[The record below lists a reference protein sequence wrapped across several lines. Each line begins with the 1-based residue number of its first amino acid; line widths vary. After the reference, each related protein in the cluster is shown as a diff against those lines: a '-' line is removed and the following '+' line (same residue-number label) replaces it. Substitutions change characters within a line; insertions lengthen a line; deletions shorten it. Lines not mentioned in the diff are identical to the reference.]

1 MAFYENYVKLCNSVG
16 KSPSAVAVELKLGKP
31 SVTRWKNGAEPRD
44 ATLQKIAD
52 HFGVTVDFLKGEEQ
66 TNFYMRYCELCAN
79 KGMSASGVASAI
91 GLSNAAANG
100 WKKGKLPND
109 TTLAKLS
116 AYFGV
121 TVEYLKGEE
130 TKNAPMPNDIGEENI
145 LRMYRSLSTEE
156 KGALYTYALSLKEK
170 QKEGK

>member
-1 MAFYENYVKLCNSVG
+1 M
-16 KSPSAVAVELKLGKP
+16 
-31 SVTRWKNGAEPRD
+31 
-44 ATLQKIAD
+44 QKIAD
-52 HFGVTVDFLKGEEQ
+52 YFGVTVDFLKGEEQ

-130 TKNAPMPNDIGEENI
+130 TKKDPAGTGEVGSAKKALINLIVDLDEEQCRK
-145 LRMYRSLSTEE
+145 LRSIIEE
-156 KGALYTYALSLKEK
+156 AVNLL
-170 QKEGK
+170 

>member
-1 MAFYENYVKLCNSVG
+1 MDDFYK
-16 KSPSAVAVELKLGKP
+16 
-31 SVTRWKNGAEPRD
+31 
-44 ATLQKIAD
+44 
-52 HFGVTVDFLKGEEQ
+52 
-66 TNFYMRYCELCAN
+66 RYCELCAN

-130 TKNAPMPNDIGEENI
+130 TKKDPATNGEVSSAKKALINLIVDLDEEQCRK
-145 LRMYRSLSTEE
+145 LRSIIEE
-156 KGALYTYALSLKEK
+156 AVNLL
-170 QKEGK
+170 

>member
-1 MAFYENYVKLCNSVG
+1 MFYFRYVDLCNKIN
-16 KSPSAVAVELKLGKP
+16 KSPSAVAEELGFKRS
-31 SVTRWKNGAEPRD
+31 SVTRWANNSVPRQ

-52 HFGVTVDFLKGEEQ
+52 
-66 TNFYMRYCELCAN
+66 
-79 KGMSASGVASAI
+79 
-91 GLSNAAANG
+91 
-100 WKKGKLPND
+100 
-109 TTLAKLS
+109 
-116 AYFGV
+116 YFGV

>member
-1 MAFYENYVKLCNSVG
+1 MDDFYK
-16 KSPSAVAVELKLGKP
+16 
-31 SVTRWKNGAEPRD
+31 
-44 ATLQKIAD
+44 
-52 HFGVTVDFLKGEEQ
+52 
-66 TNFYMRYCELCAN
+66 RYCELCAN

-130 TKNAPMPNDIGEENI
+130 TKKDPAGTGEVSSAKKALINLIVDLDEEQCRK
-145 LRMYRSLSTEE
+145 LRSIIEE
-156 KGALYTYALSLKEK
+156 AVNLL
-170 QKEGK
+170 